1 VTQALGVINMPELT
15 VDTVT
20 GKLSAGQQL
29 LLCSD
34 GLTGELD
41 DSEIADHLRK
51 KGTIQEIAERLVDSA
66 NSRGGK
72 DNITLILV
80 PASPESSSISKSDE
94 TLSMEAKALNQHAV
108 NGKKS
113 NVRKIAL
120 AALIAGTLLLVMAVV
135 RWVL

>member
-41 DSEIADHLRK
+41 DPEIADHLRK

-80 PASPESSSISKSDE
+80 PASPESSSSSKSDE

-113 NVRKIAL
+113 TVRKIAF
-120 AALIAGTLLLVMAVV
+120 AALVAGALLLVMAVV